1 MLTFAIG
8 DIHGCF
14 DQLSQLVDRCN
25 QFEKSELRRFVFLG
39 DYIDKGADSQPVVNF
54 LMTLT
59 KEDPS
64 RFIALR
70 GNHEDLLLQAGT
82 NEGMP
87 LWLINGGGATLRS
100 FGVTSP
106 RELQPEVLDWL
117 RKLPLYNDDGKRFF
131 VHAGIRPGVPLAD
144 QSREDLLWIREPF
157 LSSTQQHFRL
167 VIHGHSPTR
176 DRKPD
181 VRENRVNIDTGA
193 FLGGPLT
200 AAIFTDGETMPIS
213 FLQA

>member
-14 DQLSQLVDRCN
+14 DQLSRLIDQCN
-25 QFEKSELRRFVFLG
+25 RFQGRGPRRFVLLG
-39 DYIDKGADSQPVVNF
+39 DYIDKGGDSQSVVHF
-54 LMTLT
+54 LMART

-64 RFIALR
+64 HFIALR

-87 LWLINGGGATLRS
+87 RWLINGGGATLRS

-106 RELQPEVLDWL
+106 RELQPEVLHWL
-117 RKLPLYNDDGKRFF
+117 GELRLSNDDGKRFF
-131 VHAGIRPGVPLAD
+131 VHAGIRPGVPFAN
-144 QSREDLLWIREPF
+144 QSRDDLLWIREPF
-157 LSSTQQHFRL
+157 LSSTEHHGRL
-167 VIHGHSPTR
+167 VVHGHTPTR
-176 DRKPD
+176 DRTPD
-181 VRENRVNIDTGA
+181 VGHNRVNIDTGA

-200 AAIFTDGETMPIS
+200 AAIFTDQETMPIG